1 MKNEYFKTRIIAKAQ
16 IRNMS
21 KRSKSAALDEAIIDI
36 VPMEDLG
43 EENEYIDNQPDLMM
57 VESILVSTGMNGND
71 DVFLPSELMEIRNT
85 GKHKPVNIE
94 HDDNRVVGHIVESF
108 PTTKEGERIEEED
121 INDPVKMPS
130 SFDLTNRA
138 VVYAYVFPNLAHEI
152 REEASNNQLF
162 VSVEVWYKGYDYLV
176 GNSIVERNE
185 RTVGAFDPVLRMN
198 GGTGYVNGM
207 KVGKVLRDMLI
218 AGVGLVAN
226 PANEESVIKSVS
238 NSDKEI
244 SEAVSQDFIDKFR
257 VEYFNSEETVMNKS
271 KAGEEKVEASV
282 VDEQSEEEAT
292 ETLDEVQ
299 EVEAKVEES
308 TETKAEAKAE
318 EAKDDAQTE
327 ESDTENQSQEETVT
341 ETEAVEQKVEETE
354 DVDQVDEATASED
367 STEEEVSDNVE
378 PTDEITRLT
387 EALAEATAKIEKFEA
402 EKLNERRISEVMEI
416 LSVDITKA
424 EKLVAKSIDMDHDAF
439 SSHLQD
445 LLELFSKSVSEEG
458 KEEEVKEEEV
468 KDEKVEEPTEEIIE
482 EPKEEVVEEPVV
494 EEPVVI
500 EPVIVEPVVV
510 EPKEEIKEEVKEE
523 IVVEDTAIEEAVD
536 EALDNAEKEKEVVEF
551 KENKEDDDLEAK
563 FAEVVKKFIKQK
575 EE

>member
-257 VEYFNSEETVMNKS
+257 VEYFNSEETVMKKS

-282 VDEQSEEEAT
+282 VDEQSEEQKTT
-292 ETLDEVQ
+292 ETLDKIQEV
-299 EVEAKVEES
+299 EEKVEAKVEEV
-308 TETKAEAKAE
+308 
-318 EAKDDAQTE
+318 KDDAQTE
-327 ESDTENQSQEETVT
+327 DSDTENQSQEETVT
-341 ETEAVEQKVEETE
+341 ETEAIEQKVEETE
-354 DVDQVDEATASED
+354 DVDQIDEATASED
-367 STEEEVSDNVE
+367 SAKEEVSENVE
-378 PTDEITRLT
+378 LTDEISKLT
-387 EALAEATAKIEKFEA
+387 EALAEATAKLDKLEA
-402 EKLNERRISEVMEI
+402 EKLNEQRISEVVET
-416 LSVDITKA
+416 LSVDIIKA
-424 EKLVAKSIDMDHDAF
+424 KKLVDKSMDMDNDAF
-439 SSHLQD
+439 SSHLKD
-445 LLELFSKSVSEEG
+445 LLELFSKSASE
-458 KEEEVKEEEV
+458 KVEEEAKEEEV
-468 KDEKVEEPTEEIIE
+468 KDEKVEEPTEEVINEPKEEVAE
-482 EPKEEVVEEPVV
+482 EPKEEVVVEPVV
-494 EEPVVI
+494 EEP
-500 EPVIVEPVVV
+500 IVEKPVTE

-523 IVVEDTAIEEAVD
+523 VVVEDTAIEEAVD
-536 EALDNAEKEKEVVEF
+536 EALDNAQKEKEVVEF
-551 KENKEDDDLEAK
+551 KENKEDNDLEAK

>member
-1 MKNEYFKTRIIAKAQ
+1 MKNKYFKTRIIAKAR
-16 IRNMS
+16 ICNMS
-21 KRSKSAALDEAIIDI
+21 ERSKSVALDEVIIDI
-36 VPMEDLG
+36 LPAENKG

-71 DVFLPSELMEIRNT
+71 DVFLPNELIEIRNT

-94 HDDNRVVGHIVESF
+94 HDDNKVVGHIVESF

-185 RTVGAFDPVLRMN
+185 RTVGALDPVLRIN

-218 AGVGLVAN
+218 AGVGLVTN

-244 SEAVSQDFIDKFR
+244 SETVSLDFIDKFR
-257 VEYFNSEETVMNKS
+257 VEYFNSEETVMKKS
-271 KAGEEKVEASV
+271 KAGEEKTEASV
-282 VDEQSEEEAT
+282 VNEQSEEQAT
-292 ETLDEVQ
+292 ETLDKVQ
-299 EVEAKVEES
+299 EVEEKVEES
-308 TETKAEAKAE
+308 TEVKAEAKAE
-318 EAKDDAQTE
+318 EVKDNAQTE
-327 ESDTENQSQEETVT
+327 DSDTENQDQEETVT
-341 ETEAVEQKVEETE
+341 ETEAAEQEVEETE

-367 STEEEVSDNVE
+367 STNGEVSDDVKL
-378 PTDEITRLT
+378 TDEISKLT
-387 EALAEATAKIEKFEA
+387 EALAEATTRLEKLEK
-402 EKLNERRISEVMEI
+402 EKLNEKRISEVVET
-416 LSVDITKA
+416 LSVEACRA
-424 EKLVAKSIDMDHDAF
+424 EKLVNTSMDMDNDAF

-445 LLELFSKSVSEEG
+445 LLELFGKSVSEEIK
-458 KEEEVKEEEV
+458 KEVVE
-468 KDEKVEEPTEEIIE
+468 EKVE
-482 EPKEEVVEEPVV
+482 EPKEEVAEEPK
-494 EEPVVI
+494 E
-500 EPVIVEPVVV
+500 

-523 IVVEDTAIEEAVD
+523 IVIEDATIEEAVD

-551 KENKEDDDLEAK
+551 KENKKENDLESK
-563 FAEVVKKFIKQK
+563 FTEVITQFIKQK
-575 EE
+575 EK